1 MGAGQDVRLTP
12 LFVATFEI
20 LTWIKEHAAHSS
32 HQLLEMTWE
41 RALHSPL
48 ALRSKIGM
56 GGPSSDRR
64 KWVLIAVA
72 LVIAVA
78 GVAGYFERSTLH
90 DWVLGPRLAPTILVS
105 GNIEAHQ
112 SVLGFKTVQSRIV
125 ELPFDEG
132 QWVEAGTL
140 IARLDDSDY
149 HQQVAINEAV
159 VEMQNRQLAAAEKNL
174 TAAQRTVEY
183 DAADLEFR
191 EAEYKRAD
199 FLLQKGAGTVEQ
211 RDQTYAA
218 WRQSTAAHQRDQA
231 LHNAAERQVE
241 LAQASIRNATETLKM
256 SQIVLDYTIL
266 RAPFS
271 GVIQVR
277 QAELG
282 EIMVPGTPV
291 VTLADL
297 DHVWLR
303 AYINETDIG
312 KVRYNEPATI
322 TTDTYPGKTYSGHVT
337 FISANAEFT
346 PKSVETHAER
356 VTLVYRIRI
365 DIYNPTHEL
374 VPGMPADAV
383 LEALS
388 PGGS

>member
-1 MGAGQDVRLTP
+1 M
-12 LFVATFEI
+12 
-20 LTWIKEHAAHSS
+20 
-32 HQLLEMTWE
+32 
-41 RALHSPL
+41 HSPFT
-48 ALRSKIGM
+48 LRPKTEQAVRTWLK
-56 GGPSSDRR
+56 SSWNKPRT
-64 KWVLIAVA
+64 WLIAVA
-72 LVIAVA
+72 IV
-78 GVAGYFERSTLH
+78 GVGLAAYFERGTLY
-90 DWVLGPRLAPTILVS
+90 DWVAGPRAAATIPVS

-132 QWVEAGTL
+132 QWVDKGTL

-149 HQQVAINEAV
+149 RQQVAINQAALD
-159 VEMQNRQLAAAEKNL
+159 MQEHQLAAAEQNL
-174 TAAQRTVEY
+174 TAAEQTVAS
-183 DAADLEFR
+183 DAADLTFR
-191 EAEYKRAD
+191 QQEYDRAAM
-199 FLLQKGAGTVEQ
+199 LLKQGSGTVEQ

-218 WRQSTAAHQRDQA
+218 LRQSTAAHERDVA
-231 LHNAAERQVE
+231 LQNAASRQVE
-241 LAQASIRNATETLKM
+241 LAKASIESAQATLKM
-256 SQIVLDYTIL
+256 SQIVLGYTVL

-312 KVRYNEPATI
+312 KVRYGEEAAV
-322 TTDTYPGKTYSGHVT
+322 TTDTYPGKIYKGRVS

-356 VTLVYRIRI
+356 VTLVYRVRI
-365 DIYNPTHEL
+365 DIDNPTHEL

-383 LEALS
+383 LKALPAGKS
-388 PGGS
+388 

>member
-1 MGAGQDVRLTP
+1 MHAP
-12 LFVATFEI
+12 L
-20 LTWIKEHAAHSS
+20 S
-32 HQLLEMTWE
+32 
-41 RALHSPL
+41 
-48 ALRSKIGM
+48 LRSKTEKTEAVT
-56 GGPSSDRR
+56 R
-64 KWVLIAVA
+64 KWTGPKAWAIGIVVAAVA
-72 LVIAVA
+72 LAA
-78 GVAGYFERSTLH
+78 YFERDTLY
-90 DWVLGPRLAPTILVS
+90 DWFVGPRLAATVPVS

-132 QWVEAGTL
+132 KWVDKGTL
-140 IARLDDSDY
+140 IARLDDADY
-149 HQQVAINEAV
+149 RQQVVINQAALN
-159 VEMQNRQLAAAEKNL
+159 MQEHQLAAAEQNL
-174 TAAQRTVEY
+174 SATTQTVES
-183 DAADLEFR
+183 DAADLTFR
-191 EAEYKRAD
+191 QQEYDRAA
-199 FLLQKGAGTVEQ
+199 LLLKQGAGTVEQ
-211 RDQTYAA
+211 RDLTYAA
-218 WRQSTAAHQRDQA
+218 LRQSTAAHERDIA
-231 LHNAAERQVE
+231 LKNAAARQVE
-241 LAQASIRNATETLKM
+241 LAKAAIESAKATLTM
-256 SQIVLDYTIL
+256 SQIVLGYTVL
-266 RAPFS
+266 TAPFS

-312 KVRYNEPATI
+312 KVRYGEEAVV
-322 TTDTYPGKTYSGHVT
+322 TTDTYPGKIYKGRVS

-365 DIYNPTHEL
+365 DIDNPTHEL

-383 LEALS
+383 LKALPAGKS
-388 PGGS
+388 

>member
-1 MGAGQDVRLTP
+1 MHAPFALR
-12 LFVATFEI
+12 AKAEKAENAMR
-20 LTWIKEHAAHSS
+20 TWI
-32 HQLLEMTWE
+32 
-41 RALHSPL
+41 RP
-48 ALRSKIGM
+48 RS
-56 GGPSSDRR
+56 
-64 KWVLIAVA
+64 WLVA
-72 LVIAVA
+72 IVIA
-78 GVAGYFERSTLH
+78 GVALAAYFERGTLY
-90 DWVLGPRLAPTILVS
+90 DWFAGPQGAATILVS

-132 QWVEAGTL
+132 QWVDKGTL

-149 HQQVAINEAV
+149 RQQVVINQAALD
-159 VEMQNRQLAAAEKNL
+159 MQQRQLAAAEQNL
-174 TAAQRTVEY
+174 TATGQTVES
-183 DAADLEFR
+183 DAADLTFR
-191 EAEYKRAD
+191 QQEYDRAAM
-199 FLLQKGAGTVEQ
+199 LLKQGSGTVEQ

-218 WRQSTAAHQRDQA
+218 LRQSTAAHERDLA
-231 LHNAAERQVE
+231 LRNAAERQVE
-241 LAQASIRNATETLKM
+241 LAKAAIESAAATLKM
-256 SQIVLDYTIL
+256 SQIVLGYTVL
-266 RAPFS
+266 HAPFS
-271 GVIQVR
+271 GVIEVR

-312 KVRYNEPATI
+312 KVRYGEEAAV
-322 TTDTYPGKTYSGHVT
+322 TTDTYPGKTYKGRVS

-365 DIYNPTHEL
+365 DIENPTHEL

-383 LEALS
+383 LKALPAGKS
-388 PGGS
+388 

>member
-1 MGAGQDVRLTP
+1 M
-12 LFVATFEI
+12 
-20 LTWIKEHAAHSS
+20 
-32 HQLLEMTWE
+32 
-41 RALHSPL
+41 HSPF
-48 ALRSKIGM
+48 ALRPKAKQAVRNWNR
-56 GGPSSDRR
+56 PSS
-64 KWVLIAVA
+64 WLIVVA
-72 LVIAVA
+72 LVGLGLAAYV
-78 GVAGYFERSTLH
+78 ERGTLH
-90 DWVLGPRLAPTILVS
+90 DWIVGPRAAATIMVS

-132 QWVEAGTL
+132 QWVEKGTL

-149 HQQVAINEAV
+149 RQQVTINQAALD
-159 VEMQNRQLAAAEKNL
+159 MQERQLAAAEQNL
-174 TAAQRTVEY
+174 SAAEQTVQS
-183 DAADLEFR
+183 DAADLTFR
-191 EAEYKRAD
+191 QQQYDRAAM
-199 FLLQKGAGTVEQ
+199 LLKQGSGTVEQ

-218 WRQSTAAHQRDQA
+218 LRQATAVHERDLA
-231 LHNAAERQVE
+231 LKHAAERQVE
-241 LAQASIRNATETLKM
+241 LVKAGIESAQATLKM
-256 SQIVLDYTIL
+256 SQIVLGYTVL

-312 KVRYNEPATI
+312 KVRYGQEANV
-322 TTDTYPGKTYSGHVT
+322 TTDTYPGKIYNGRVS

-365 DIYNPTHEL
+365 DIENPTHEL
-374 VPGMPADAV
+374 VPGLPADAT
-383 LEALS
+383 LRAL
-388 PGGS
+388 PAGKP

>member
-1 MGAGQDVRLTP
+1 M
-12 LFVATFEI
+12 
-20 LTWIKEHAAHSS
+20 HA
-32 HQLLEMTWE
+32 
-41 RALHSPL
+41 PL
-48 ALRSKIGM
+48 ALRSKTQKAQQALRNWIR
-56 GGPSSDRR
+56 P
-64 KWVLIAVA
+64 KTWLILVVVTVA
-72 LVIAVA
+72 ALAA
-78 GVAGYFERSTLH
+78 YFERGTLY
-90 DWVLGPRLAPTILVS
+90 DLFAGPRAAATILVS

-132 QWVEAGTL
+132 QWVEKGTL

-149 HQQVAINEAV
+149 RQQVVINQAALT
-159 VEMQNRQLAAAEKNL
+159 MQERQLAAAEQNL
-174 TAAQRTVEY
+174 SAAEQTVES
-183 DAADLEFR
+183 DAADLTFR
-191 EAEYKRAD
+191 QQEYDRAAT
-199 FLLQKGAGTVEQ
+199 LLKQGSGTVEQ

-218 WRQSTAAHQRDQA
+218 LRQSTAVHERDVA
-231 LHNAAERQVE
+231 LKNAAERQVE
-241 LAQASIRNATETLKM
+241 LAKSAIEGAAATLKM
-256 SQIVLDYTIL
+256 SQIVLGYTVL
-266 RAPFS
+266 TAPFA

-312 KVRYNEPATI
+312 KVRYGEKADV
-322 TTDTYPGKTYSGHVT
+322 TTDTYPGKIYAGRVS

-365 DIYNPTHEL
+365 DIDNPTHEL

-383 LEALS
+383 LKALLA
-388 PGGS
+388 GKT

>member
-1 MGAGQDVRLTP
+1 M
-12 LFVATFEI
+12 
-20 LTWIKEHAAHSS
+20 HA
-32 HQLLEMTWE
+32 
-41 RALHSPL
+41 PF
-48 ALRSKIGM
+48 ALRAKTENDEKTASTSTR
-56 GGPSSDRR
+56 PRR
-64 KWVLIAVA
+64 WVVA
-72 LVIAVA
+72 LVIAGLGFA
-78 GVAGYFERSTLH
+78 AYFERGTLY
-90 DWVLGPRLAPTILVS
+90 DWLAGPRTAATILVS
-105 GNIEAHQ
+105 GNVEAHQ

-132 QWVEAGTL
+132 QWVEKDTV

-149 HQQVAINEAV
+149 RQQVVINQAALN
-159 VEMQNRQLAAAEKNL
+159 MQKHQLAAAEQNL
-174 TAAQRTVEY
+174 TAAEQTVES
-183 DAADLEFR
+183 DTADLTFR
-191 EAEYKRAD
+191 QQEYDRAAM
-199 FLLQKGAGTVEQ
+199 LLKQGSGTVEQ

-218 WRQSTAAHQRDQA
+218 LRQSTAVHERDVA
-231 LHNAAERQVE
+231 LKNAAERQIE
-241 LAQASIRNATETLKM
+241 LAKAGIESAQATLKM
-256 SQIVLDYTIL
+256 SQIVLGYTVL

-303 AYINETDIG
+303 AYINEPDIG
-312 KVRYNEPATI
+312 KVRYGEEAAV
-322 TTDTYPGKTYSGHVT
+322 TTDTYPGKTYKGRVS

-365 DIYNPTHEL
+365 DIDNPTHEL
-374 VPGMPADAV
+374 VPGMPADAT
-383 LEALS
+383 LKAFP
-388 PGGS
+388 PGKS

>member
-1 MGAGQDVRLTP
+1 MHSPFILRPKTEKAVGNRLKPSTWAI
-12 LFVATFEI
+12 FVAFVV
-20 LTWIKEHAAHSS
+20 AA
-32 HQLLEMTWE
+32 
-41 RALHSPL
+41 A
-48 ALRSKIGM
+48 A
-56 GGPSSDRR
+56 
-64 KWVLIAVA
+64 A
-72 LVIAVA
+72 
-78 GVAGYFERSTLH
+78 YFERGTLY
-90 DWVLGPRLAPTILVS
+90 DWVAGPRAAATILVS

-132 QWVEAGTL
+132 QWVDQGTL

-149 HQQVAINEAV
+149 RQQVVINQAALD
-159 VEMQNRQLAAAEKNL
+159 MQERQLAAAEQNL
-174 TAAQRTVEY
+174 SATEQTVES
-183 DAADLEFR
+183 DTADLTFR
-191 EAEYKRAD
+191 QQEYDRAAM
-199 FLLQKGAGTVEQ
+199 LLKQGSGTVEQ

-218 WRQSTAAHQRDQA
+218 LRQSTAAHERDVA
-231 LHNAAERQVE
+231 LKNAAARQVE
-241 LAQASIRNATETLKM
+241 MAKASIESAQATLKM
-256 SQIVLDYTIL
+256 SQIVLGYTVL
-266 RAPFS
+266 QAPFS

-312 KVRYNEPATI
+312 KVRYGQEADV
-322 TTDTYPGKTYSGHVT
+322 TTDTYPGKIYKGRVS

-365 DIYNPTHEL
+365 DVDNPTHEL

-383 LEALS
+383 LKALPEGKS
-388 PGGS
+388 

>member
-1 MGAGQDVRLTP
+1 M
-12 LFVATFEI
+12 
-20 LTWIKEHAAHSS
+20 HA
-32 HQLLEMTWE
+32 
-41 RALHSPL
+41 PL
-48 ALRSKIGM
+48 ALRSKTKEAEQAVRNWLKPRVWLVAI
-56 GGPSSDRR
+56 
-64 KWVLIAVA
+64 VLLAA
-72 LVIAVA
+72 AA
-78 GVAGYFERSTLH
+78 AAYFERGTFY
-90 DWVLGPRLAPTILVS
+90 DWFAGPRAAVTILVS

-112 SVLGFKTVQSRIV
+112 SVLGFKTVQSRII

-132 QWVEAGTL
+132 QWVEKGTL

-149 HQQVAINEAV
+149 RQQIVINEAALEV
-159 VEMQNRQLAAAEKNL
+159 QKRQLAAAEQNL
-174 TAAQRTVEY
+174 MATAQTVDS
-183 DAADLEFR
+183 DAADLAFR
-191 EAEYKRAD
+191 QQEYDRAAK
-199 FLLQKGAGTVEQ
+199 LLKQGSGTVEQ

-218 WRQSTAAHQRDQA
+218 LRQATAIHERDVA
-231 LHNAAERQVE
+231 LNNAAARQVE
-241 LAQASIRNATETLKM
+241 LAKAAIESAAATLKM
-256 SQIVLDYTIL
+256 SQIVLGYTVL
-266 RAPFS
+266 AAPFS

-312 KVRYNEPATI
+312 KVRYGEEAI
-322 TTDTYPGKTYSGHVT
+322 VTTDTYPGKIYKGRIS

-365 DIYNPTHEL
+365 DIYNPKHEL

-383 LEALS
+383 LKVLPA
-388 PGGS
+388 GGS

>member
-1 MGAGQDVRLTP
+1 M
-12 LFVATFEI
+12 
-20 LTWIKEHAAHSS
+20 
-32 HQLLEMTWE
+32 
-41 RALHSPL
+41 HSPL
-48 ALRSKIGM
+48 DLRTLRANTAKAM
-56 GGPSSDRR
+56 PSRTQLAIL
-64 KWVLIAVA
+64 VAIAV
-72 LVIAVA
+72 VAVA
-78 GVAGYFERSTLH
+78 AIAAYFER
-90 DWVLGPRLAPTILVS
+90 GPLQRWFSGPQLAATIMVS

-112 SVLGFKTVQSRIV
+112 AVLGFKTVQSSIV

-132 QWVEAGTL
+132 KWVDKGTL

-149 HQQVAINEAV
+149 RQQVAVNAATL
-159 VEMQNRQLAAAEKNL
+159 EMQHRQLAAAEKNL
-174 TAAQRTVEY
+174 TAAQRTVEF

-191 EAEYKRAD
+191 DAEYKRAD
-199 FLLQKGAGTVEQ
+199 FLLQKQAGTVEA

-218 WRQSTAAHQRDQA
+218 WRQATAAHQRDQA
-231 LHNAAERQVE
+231 LQDAAERQVD
-241 LAQASIRNATETLKM
+241 LAQANIHTAEETLKL
-256 SQIVLDYTIL
+256 SQIVLGYTVL

-312 KVRYNEPATI
+312 KIRYNQEATV
-322 TTDTYPGKTYSGHVT
+322 TTDTYPGKTYKGRVT
-337 FISANAEFT
+337 FISSNAEFT

-365 DIYNPTHEL
+365 DIYNPSHEL
-374 VPGMPADAV
+374 VPGMPADAT
-383 LEALS
+383 LTALAS
-388 PGGS
+388 GAP